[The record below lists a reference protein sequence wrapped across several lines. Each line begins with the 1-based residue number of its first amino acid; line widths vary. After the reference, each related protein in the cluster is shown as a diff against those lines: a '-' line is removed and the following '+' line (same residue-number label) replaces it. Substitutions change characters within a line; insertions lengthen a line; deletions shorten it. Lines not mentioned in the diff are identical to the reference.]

1 MGVFGRKVQ
10 VCVFRYKIKFLKGKK
25 DIDIYKM
32 RKINEKVVSNKVKK
46 LYSVGEI
53 SKCIRFGIKNG
64 YKDKDSDDIINWV
77 KSLLS
82 GKNVDL

>member
-1 MGVFGRKVQ
+1 
-10 VCVFRYKIKFLKGKK
+10 
-25 DIDIYKM
+25 M
-32 RKINEKVVSNKVKK
+32 RNINEKVVSNKVKK

-53 SKCIRFGIKNG
+53 SKWIRFGIKNG
-64 YKDKDSDDIINWV
+64 YIDKDSDDIINWV

>member
-1 MGVFGRKVQ
+1 MQ
-10 VCVFRYKIKFLKGKK
+10 VCVFRYKTKFLKGKK

-32 RKINEKVVSNKVKK
+32 KKINEKVVSNKVKK
-46 LYSVGEI
+46 IYSVEEI
-53 SKCIRFGIKNG
+53 SRWIRFGIKNN
-64 YKDKDSDDIINWV
+64 YIDKNSKDIIDWV

>member
-1 MGVFGRKVQ
+1 MQ

-46 LYSVGEI
+46 VYDKNEVNGWIRMGLEKGYI
-53 SKCIRFGIKNG
+53 DKNSK
-64 YKDKDSDDIINWV
+64 DIISWV
-77 KSLLS
+77 KLLS
-82 GKNVDL
+82 GKDFDL